1 MTLETVGLI
10 LLAVTG
16 APIVWRTLRGAVRG
30 HFASDIVATLAITV
44 AFVMREPI
52 AGLVIVLMQTG
63 GEMLE
68 RYAARRASRALQSLI
83 DASPHTAHR
92 LHAETVED
100 IAVDDVLVGDLLV
113 VRPGELVPV
122 DSVVVT
128 GTSWVDASRLTGESV
143 PVDVAPGAPLMS
155 ASINGDHPIT
165 IRATALAS
173 ESEYARI
180 VQLVRSAQESKA
192 PLQRLADRYAVW
204 FTPLTLAV
212 CALAFAFTQDWERVL
227 AVLVV
232 ATPCPLILATPVAIV
247 GGINHAARHG
257 IIVRHGGAL
266 EALARVNVAVFDKTG
281 TLTIGRPDVSRVVAW
296 PPFDRMRVLQLAAG
310 VEQGSG
316 HLLARS
322 IVDAARREKHNAMLS
337 ARDIAEI
344 PGRGV
349 SGIVQDRKVLVGSRA
364 LVQERG
370 AAADALNALEG
381 NGSGEGTAPARR
393 DGKLRSF
400 VIVDGSVAGVIEFA
414 DMVRPGVSAT
424 FARLRAMG
432 IQRTLLLSGDNPAYV
447 AAVASEVGISEA
459 RGDLLPQEK
468 VAEVERLDATGA
480 HVLMV
485 GDGVNDAPALSR
497 ADVGVALASHG
508 RGIASESADVVLLK
522 DDVAGVADA
531 IEIGRKTMHVA
542 RQSILVGLGL
552 SGIAMGFAAFGL
564 IAPLVGALI
573 QEAIDVAVIVNA
585 LRTSR

>member
-1 MTLETVGLI
+1 MSLETVGLI
-10 LLAVTG
+10 LLGVTG
-16 APIVWRTLRGAVRG
+16 APIVWRTLRGALRG
-30 HFASDIVATLAITV
+30 HFASDLVATLAIVT
-44 AFVMREPI
+44 ALALRQPI

-68 RYAARRASRALQSLI
+68 QYAARRASRALQELV

-92 LHAETVED
+92 LHADVVED
-100 IAVDDVLVGDLLV
+100 IAVDDARVGDLLL

-122 DSVVVT
+122 DAEVVT
-128 GTSWVDASRLTGESV
+128 GTGWVDASRLTGESV
-143 PVDVAPGAPLMS
+143 PIDVGPGAPLMS
-155 ASINGDHPIT
+155 GSVNGDHPIT

-180 VQLVRSAQESKA
+180 VELVRSAQASKA

-212 CALAFAFTQDWERVL
+212 CGLAFAFSNDWERVL

-247 GGINHAARHG
+247 GGISHAAKHG

-281 TLTIGRPDVSRVVAW
+281 TLTIGRPEVSRVVGM
-296 PPFDRMRVLQLAAG
+296 PPFDRATVLQLAAA

-322 IVDAARREKHNAMLS
+322 IVDAARRENQNLLLA
-337 ARDIAEI
+337 ARDVAEI

-349 SGIVQDRKVLVGSRA
+349 SGMVHNRSLLVGSRG
-364 LVQERG
+364 LVVERG
-370 AAADALNALEG
+370 ADTEALNALEG
-381 NGSGEGTAPARR
+381 NGGGAAP
-393 DGKLRSF
+393 GQTVKLRSF
-400 VIVDGSVAGVIEFA
+400 VLVDGNVAGAIEFA
-414 DMVRPGVSAT
+414 DVVRPGVART
-424 FARLRAMG
+424 FARLRNMG
-432 IQRTLLLSGDNPAYV
+432 LERTLLLSGDNPDYV
-447 AAVASEVGISEA
+447 ASVASEVGITEA
-459 RGDLLPQEK
+459 RGDLLPEDK
-468 VAEVERLDATGA
+468 VAEVERLDAMGA

-485 GDGVNDAPALSR
+485 GDGVNDAPALTR
-497 ADVGVALASHG
+497 ADVGIALASHG
-508 RGIASESADVVLLK
+508 RGIASESADVVLLR

-531 IEIGRKTMHVA
+531 IEIGRKTMRVA
-542 RQSILVGLGL
+542 RQSILVGLAL
-552 SGIAMGFAAFGL
+552 SGVAMGFAAFGL
-564 IAPLVGALI
+564 IAPVLGALI